1 MCGLKRG
8 VFLRGG
14 TFRPVMD
21 RALTVCCVIVAF
33 GPAAAVA
40 QVESFT
46 AHGPAVLHA
55 GSHTV
60 RLPDKSTRVELA
72 RRRGTWLLGV
82 GGRKIERFSRRPVLR
97 VAAGEVTD
105 RLTGRGT
112 VALLGARLL
121 ADEVHPDLLPAGLA
135 RSGAWMRGMPAAA
148 VWRMGELDPR
158 RAATWWRRAIRATL
172 RLRGDESADT
182 HDVGLVYESAAYGY
196 DLGCRGPHRAPF
208 TGRRCRA
215 LRRSARA
222 AADRL
227 AFMIRANAPSK
238 LLPTHLAR
246 CPDCPPGTRE
256 TIIDSMMNVGLL
268 VWAQRRAGRD
278 GYTRLAI
285 EHARAVAGL
294 LIRPDGCTAQAVF
307 TDQASGR
314 QFGVHTHQGI
324 SAGSTW
330 ARGQAWAI
338 LGFARLA
345 RGARVPWAVEVA
357 RALARCWL
365 AKAPGRGIVR
375 FDLDASSGPP
385 DSSAQAVAGAA
396 FATLALVDRSRAT
409 RWRRAARAQ
418 LEPVEQL
425 VSAVPPLGR
434 IGKQSYVVGGDRS
447 DENTELPIAQL
458 YMLDARAQLGG

>member
-1 MCGLKRG
+1 
-8 VFLRGG
+8 
-14 TFRPVMD
+14 
-21 RALTVCCVIVAF
+21 
-33 GPAAAVA
+33 
-40 QVESFT
+40 
-46 AHGPAVLHA
+46 
-55 GSHTV
+55 
-60 RLPDKSTRVELA
+60 
-72 RRRGTWLLGV
+72 
-82 GGRKIERFSRRPVLR
+82 
-97 VAAGEVTD
+97 
-105 RLTGRGT
+105 
-112 VALLGARLL
+112 
-121 ADEVHPDLLPAGLA
+121 
-135 RSGAWMRGMPAAA
+135 
-148 VWRMGELDPR
+148 
-158 RAATWWRRAIRATL
+158 
-172 RLRGDESADT
+172 
-182 HDVGLVYESAAYGY
+182 
-196 DLGCRGPHRAPF
+196 
-208 TGRRCRA
+208 
-215 LRRSARA
+215 
-222 AADRL
+222 
-227 AFMIRANAPSK
+227 MIRANAPSK

-278 GYTRLAI
+278 GDTRLAI
-285 EHARAVAGL
+285 EHGRGVADA
-294 LIRPDGCTAQAVF
+294 LIRPDGCTAQAIF

-324 SAGSTW
+324 SAASTW

-365 AKAPGRGIVR
+365 AKAPGRGTVR

-409 RWRRAARAQ
+409 LWRRAARAQ

-425 VSAVPPLGR
+425 VSGVPPLGR
-434 IGKQSYVVGGDRS
+434 IGGQTYVAGGDPS

-458 YMLDARAQLGG
+458 YVLDARAQLRR